1 MAGALTGTLIHTTL
15 VAVGISALIVAS
27 PMAFLVLKIFG
38 AGYLVFLA
46 WQAIAKGSAFSPQ
59 KKSGPADFAVPQL
72 GGRARR
78 QSAQPEDHPVLH
90 DLPAAVRLRA

>member
-1 MAGALTGTLIHTTL
+1 MAGALIGTLVHTTL
-15 VAVGISALIVAS
+15 VVVGISALIVAS
-27 PMAFLVLKIFG
+27 PMAFFVLKIFG

-59 KKSGPADFAVPQL
+59 KKSGPQISLFRSWAD
-72 GGRARR
+72 RARR

-90 DLPAAVRLRA
+90 DLPAAIRLGA